1 MTDTRLRVKFSHEGS
16 DWIVEVMDEPRIH
29 SFGRTLAKARTNILD
44 AAALWYEVHPESI
57 EMDPVF
63 DISGEAF
70 KLLEQLQEARADA
83 ARYEEVVRK
92 LTNQAVQELLN
103 RRVSMR
109 DAAEILHLSHQR
121 IQQIAAKLTEYMSRL
136 DTRAGGKKAAR

>member
-1 MTDTRLRVKFSHEGS
+1 MTDAKLRVKFTHEGS
-16 DWIVEVMDEPRIH
+16 DWLVEVMEEPRIH
-29 SFGRTLAKARTNILD
+29 SFGRTLAKARMNIVD

-57 EMDPVF
+57 EIVPVF

-70 KLLEQLQEARADA
+70 KLLEQLQQARADA
-83 ARYEEVVRK
+83 ARYEEVVRN

-109 DAAEILHLSHQR
+109 DAAEILQLSHQR
-121 IQQIAAKLTEYMSRL
+121 IQQIAAKLAEYMSRL
-136 DTRAGGKKAAR
+136 DTRAGGKKTPR